1 MIMCASFT
9 QPYTTFVK
17 PKELNL
23 ALHDCFVFQ
32 YKHAIFS
39 VIQSNVT
46 RFSAQQR
53 SESQAKRKV
62 GNQVIRKGWL
72 GLNNVGMFKNKE
84 FWFVLTSEAIMWFKD
99 EEVSHSQ
106 NTFD

>member
-1 MIMCASFT
+1 M
-9 QPYTTFVK
+9 
-17 PKELNL
+17 
-23 ALHDCFVFQ
+23 
-32 YKHAIFS
+32 
-39 VIQSNVT
+39 
-46 RFSAQQR
+46 
-53 SESQAKRKV
+53 

-99 EEVSHSQ
+99 EEVSHSK